1 MIICRTPLRIS
12 FFGGGT
18 DYPVWYNQHGGLVL
32 SATINKYNFLT
43 VRELPPFFP
52 FNYRIRYHLKEE
64 TRSIDEV
71 QHPAVRECVKYL
83 DFKAPL
89 DIVHSSD
96 LPARSG
102 LGSSSSFSVGLLH
115 ALQSLRH
122 YMPTK
127 RELAL
132 QALHVEQERIKEAVG
147 SQDQVA
153 AAFGGLN
160 VIRFHRANQF
170 DVDPVIISRDRLS
183 ELEGRLLLCFTGFAR
198 TASDVAKEQIAA
210 TPDRT
215 KELTEMTQLCERA
228 ISYLQT
234 AEASLDRF
242 GELLNQQWVLKRSLT
257 ASISNPIIDEIY
269 SRGLR
274 GGAIGAKLLGAGGGG
289 FMLFYAPPEAHA
301 GIRAALAEY
310 LFVPF
315 RFEFTGSKVVYF
327 DHH

>member
-18 DYPVWYNQHGGLVL
+18 DYPVWYKQQGGVVL

-52 FNYRIRYHLKEE
+52 FNYRVRYHLKEE
-64 TRSIDEV
+64 TRSIDEI

-83 DFKAPL
+83 GIKTAL

-115 ALQSLRH
+115 ALHSLGH

-132 QALHVEQERIKEAVG
+132 QAIHVEQESIGESVG

-160 VIRFHRANQF
+160 VIRFNRADQIN
-170 DVDPVIISRDRLS
+170 VDPVIISRERLRT
-183 ELEGRLLLCFTGFAR
+183 LEERLLLCFTGFSR
-198 TASDVAKEQIAA
+198 TASDVAKEQIAV

-215 KELTEMTQLCERA
+215 NELNKMTEICERA
-228 ISYLQT
+228 IFYLQSPG
-234 AEASLDRF
+234 ASLDRF
-242 GELLNQQWVLKRSLT
+242 GELLNDQWALKRNLT
-257 ASISNPIIDEIY
+257 GSISNPTIDSIC
-269 SRGLR
+269 SRGLES
-274 GGAIGAKLLGAGGGG
+274 GAIGAKLLGAGGGG
-289 FMLFYAPPEAHA
+289 FMLFFAPPEAHA

-315 RFEFTGSKVVYF
+315 RFEFTGSKIIYF
-327 DHH
+327 SHD